1 MNEKNVTASAEL
13 NDNSNNAKCPFCG
26 AELYVKYT
34 KGGGFCPSCKK
45 KFDCEKAVKLYKSV
59 HETES
64 GGEKKV
70 AKGEDYLEVERIL
83 ERTEFYLKNKRFDE
97 AKAELSAA
105 LKLTD
110 SDYRVYFGFVRA
122 ETANLTDYK
131 NESHKTW
138 LEKAFN
144 CADAEEKTI
153 IRRLYKEYYQVA
165 ELSEEDRL
173 EYKNER
179 NAAKKLKLE
188 EKLKELIPKYMKT
201 ARGLSSKLIFGS
213 VLCALGFAAVIFGLF
228 TALDIVSLCGV
239 AALAAA
245 CVLIRLYVTDKRQNA
260 MFNAALDLYDAM
272 PSFKLSP
279 DVYFELLEGMKACVK
294 PFLKRGGT
302 HECEEGLTFIV
313 RLLLESGDESAV
325 EFITQNR
332 VLSGFIEYAELE
344 KV

>member
-1 MNEKNVTASAEL
+1 MSENMNESVNREVDRK
-13 NDNSNNAKCPFCG
+13 NAKCPFCG
-26 AELYVKYT
+26 TELYVKYT
-34 KGGGFCPSCKK
+34 KGDGFCPSCKK
-45 KFDCEKAVKLYKSV
+45 EFDCEKAVKLYKSV
-59 HETES
+59 HETAAD
-64 GGEKKV
+64 GEKKV

-97 AKAELSAA
+97 AKGELSAA

-144 CADAEEKTI
+144 CADTEEKTI

-165 ELSEEDRL
+165 GLSEEERL

-179 NAAKKLKLE
+179 NAAKKIKLE

-201 ARGLSSKLIFGS
+201 ARGLNSKLIFGC
-213 VLCALGFAAVIFGLF
+213 VLCTLGFAALIFGLF

-239 AALAAA
+239 AALAVA

-260 MFNAALDLYDAM
+260 MFNATLDLYDAM

-279 DVYFELLEGMKACVK
+279 DVYFDLLEGMKSCVK

-313 RLLLESGDESAV
+313 GLLLKSDDELAV
-325 EFITQNR
+325 EFITRNR
-332 VLSGFIEYAELE
+332 VLSGFIEYAEL
-344 KV
+344 